1 MEFLERIKKVQS
13 LLKEHGL
20 DAFLFSSQANVFY
33 LSGFRSSH
41 AYVVITQSSYHLLTD
56 GRYYQKALQELKG
69 WDIRLIK
76 GKAVKHI
83 KALLKELGVRLAG
96 YEEDRVSCEF
106 RRALSSKNIRWKAY
120 SGFIKKLRAVKSQE
134 EINIMK
140 EGVKKSDEVYRR
152 ILSKIR
158 EGMRELELRRLIVEE
173 FFKEGASGESFPAI
187 VASGPASSVPHWESS
202 HQPIKGG
209 SPLLIDMGMVWKGYC
224 TDFTRTLFVG
234 RADPE
239 FKKVYQVVK
248 DAHLFALEKARVGN
262 TVGDVDRAAREYIKS
277 KRLGKYFSHSTGHG
291 VGIEIHEHPR
301 VYYKGQDKDIPIE
314 EGMVFTIEPGVYI
327 PGKFGVR
334 LENIVVIKG
343 GVGEPL
349 SEVGLDLI
357 EL

>member
-1 MEFLERIKKVQS
+1 
-13 LLKEHGL
+13 
-20 DAFLFSSQANVFY
+20 
-33 LSGFRSSH
+33 
-41 AYVVITQSSYHLLTD
+41 
-56 GRYYQKALQELKG
+56 
-69 WDIRLIK
+69 
-76 GKAVKHI
+76 
-83 KALLKELGVRLAG
+83 
-96 YEEDRVSCEF
+96 
-106 RRALSSKNIRWKAY
+106 
-120 SGFIKKLRAVKSQE
+120 
-134 EINIMK
+134 MK

-158 EGMRELELRRLIVEE
+158 EGMKELELRRLIVEE

-301 VYYKGQDKDIPIE
+301 VYYKGPDKDIPIE

-349 SEVGLDLI
+349 SEVGLDLV